1 MLRCEKKM
9 TNLFSCPS
17 SPSLVLFLYIYIY
30 IYIKKKKKK
39 HDEEE
44 EIFFRTIK
52 ENNLIISIFSL
63 DFLFNQFVDVFFI
76 VVWASNLFLAA
87 TILLTFSLS
96 HCLDLILCF
105 FIAKSWLIPP
115 RV

>member
-1 MLRCEKKM
+1 M
-9 TNLFSCPS
+9 
-17 SPSLVLFLYIYIY
+17 
-30 IYIKKKKKK
+30 KKKK
-39 HDEEE
+39 
-44 EIFFRTIK
+44 FFFQTIK

-63 DFLFNQFVDVFFI
+63 DFLFNQFVNVFFI
-76 VVWASNLFLAA
+76 MVWASNLFLAT

-105 FIAKSWLIPP
+105 FAKNSWLFPP